1 MVVKIFASI
10 GVIATFIV
18 GILLLVLI
26 EDFIENV
33 EDLIESAIN
42 DRKYK
47 KQLKSRFEGGPTA
60 KCFCK
65 DCKYYYEKIKD
76 TKHNYSTGECEA
88 HNWWDV
94 RDNCYC
100 WAATPLGYDGAK
112 RREEIE
118 KGG

>member
-1 MVVKIFASI
+1 MIIKIFASI
-10 GVIATFIV
+10 GLIVTFILV
-18 GILLLVLI
+18 AGLFGAILNLI
-26 EDFIENV
+26 EDV
-33 EDLIESAIN
+33 EDLIESAVN
-42 DRKYK
+42 NRKYK

-76 TKHNYSTGECEA
+76 TKYDSSTGECA
-88 HNWWDV
+88 ANNWLGV

-100 WAATPLGYDGAK
+100 WAATPLDYDEAK

-118 KGG
+118 KGE

>member
-10 GVIATFIV
+10 GVIVTFIV
-18 GILLLVLI
+18 GIALLVFIEKLI
-26 EDFIENV
+26 EN
-33 EDLIESAIN
+33 AIN
-42 DRKYK
+42 NRKYK

-76 TKHNYSTGECEA
+76 TKHDSSTGGCEA
-88 HNWWDV
+88 HNWWGV

-100 WAATPLGYDGAK
+100 WAATPLDYDEAK

-118 KGG
+118 KGK

>member
-18 GILLLVLI
+18 GISLLV
-26 EDFIENV
+26 FIEK
-33 EDLIESAIN
+33 LIESAVN
-42 DRKYK
+42 NRKYK

-100 WAATPLGYDGAK
+100 WAATPLDYDETK

-118 KGG
+118 KRR

>member
-1 MVVKIFASI
+1 MVVKIIFTSI

-33 EDLIESAIN
+33 ESAIN

-47 KQLKSRFEGGPTA
+47 KQLKSRFNGGPTA
-60 KCFCK
+60 ECFCK
-65 DCKYYYEKIKD
+65 DCKFYNETSKPNKYNHGAGDCSVHQEW
-76 TKHNYSTGECEA
+76 G
-88 HNWWDV
+88 V

-100 WAATPLGYDGAK
+100 WAATPLDYDETK

-118 KGG
+118 KGK